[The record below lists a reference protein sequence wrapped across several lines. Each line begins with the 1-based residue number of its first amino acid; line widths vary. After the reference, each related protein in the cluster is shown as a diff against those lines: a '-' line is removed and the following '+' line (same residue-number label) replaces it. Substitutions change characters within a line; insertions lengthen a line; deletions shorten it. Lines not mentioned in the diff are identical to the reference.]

1 MHDLGTWRPGH
12 HSPPQLLLC
21 QTCLTCT
28 LLLLSLHTLL
38 PAAFLFFVFFYFYSN
53 SFSISSSFLSFTF
66 LLHFSLPICF
76 PSSPPPR
83 PDITTRLLR
92 GPWTCRSSGGSC
104 KRRTQLTT
112 LPRRRWY
119 QTSASCSGTVLS
131 SIMYV
136 FPVFPL
142 LLFPVTPRTV
152 MAG

>member
-12 HSPPQLLLC
+12 HSPPQLLLH

-28 LLLLSLHTLL
+28 LLLLSLSLFPPHVASCCLSLL
-38 PAAFLFFVFFYFYSN
+38 CVLLLLLRLILYLFFHL
-53 SFSISSSFLSFTF
+53 ILTF

-76 PSSPPPR
+76 PSSSPPR

-112 LPRRRWY
+112 PPRRRWY

-142 LLFPVTPRTV
+142 FYFQ
-152 MAG
+152 